1 TTTNMSLKFQKYIK
15 CKVWQKCQ
23 LFHAT
28 DFQSLMYPCFTFS
41 RIFGIF
47 PYRINAST
55 FETTKQ
61 SYTCV
66 FCIYGL
72 VMLYLI
78 NITGTINFA
87 ITPLHLQRNCFYIFG
102 GFIGIITYILNDSRM
117 RLLQNIMKISLRLSP
132 DSYRKLSK
140 LIHAKDIFG
149 IFFLIGRATFYYC
162 IIDHGIGDK
171 ILAQYITFIIF
182 QMDMLY
188 INCVCVLKACFK
200 EVNNNLKNLQ
210 KLVTSDEPHL
220 LRRIYHEQRYPFL
233 LTKLKVL
240 RKKHLVISDTVQM
253 LNTTFSLQLL
263 ATIVITFLEITFCLY
278 LYIIP
283 LMGWACDTG
292 KDEAIRVGTN
302 VHEILNNIMDEQIK
316 DELQLF
322 SLQVLNRENIFSA
335 KGLILDATLLVAIVS
350 NITTY
355 LLILIQFLITDQE
368 VNNNLKN
375 LQKLVT
381 SDEPHLLRRIYHEQR
396 YPFLLTKLKV
406 LRKKHLVISDT
417 VQMLNTTFSLQ
428 LLATIVI
435 TFTEITFCL
444 YFYIIHWI
452 DNMKI
457 NYMLYNTLLTI
468 SLMYQCTKIAL
479 MGWACDTGKDEAIRV
494 GTNVHEILNNIMDEQ
509 IKDELQLF
517 SLQVLNRENIFSA
530 KGLILDATLLVAI
543 VSNITTYLLILIQFL
558 ITDQVC
564 NKKIT
569 NDIA

>member
-1 TTTNMSLKFQKYIK
+1 MSLKFQKYVK
-15 CKVWQKCQ
+15 CKVWQKWQ

-47 PYRINAST
+47 PYRINGSI

-61 SYTCV
+61 SYFLTTFITCV
-66 FCIYGL
+66 FCIYEL
-72 VMLYLI
+72 VMLYMI
-78 NITGTINFA
+78 NITGTINFGN
-87 ITPLHLQRNCFYIFG
+87 IPLTLKRNCFYILG
-102 GFIGIITYILNDSRM
+102 GFIGIITYILNNPRM

-149 IFFLIGRATFYYC
+149 IIYLIGRTTFYYF
-162 IIDHGIGDK
+162 IMDHGIADM
-171 ILAQYITFIIF
+171 ILVQYITFVVF

-210 KLVTSDEPHL
+210 KLVISDEPHL

-233 LTKLKVL
+233 LTELKVL

-253 LNTTFSLQLL
+253 LNMIFSLQLL
-263 ATIVITFLEITFCLY
+263 ATIVMTFAEITFY
-278 LYIIP
+278 LYFYIINYIDNTKINYMLYNMLLIISLMYQCTKIS

-322 SLQVLNRENIFSA
+322 SLQVLNRENTFSA
-335 KGLILDATLLVAIVS
+335 KGLILDATLVVAVVS

-355 LLILIQFLITDQE
+355 LLILIQFLIT
-368 VNNNLKN
+368 N
-375 LQKLVT
+375 
-381 SDEPHLLRRIYHEQR
+381 
-396 YPFLLTKLKV
+396 
-406 LRKKHLVISDT
+406 
-417 VQMLNTTFSLQ
+417 
-428 LLATIVI
+428 
-435 TFTEITFCL
+435 
-444 YFYIIHWI
+444 
-452 DNMKI
+452 
-457 NYMLYNTLLTI
+457 
-468 SLMYQCTKIAL
+468 
-479 MGWACDTGKDEAIRV
+479 
-494 GTNVHEILNNIMDEQ
+494 
-509 IKDELQLF
+509 
-517 SLQVLNRENIFSA
+517 
-530 KGLILDATLLVAI
+530 
-543 VSNITTYLLILIQFL
+543 
-558 ITDQVC
+558 QVC
-564 NKKIT
+564 NKKVT